1 MSQITFAEAEYSIK
15 KKTRR
20 EIFLGKMETLIPWKK
35 LEKILAKHYPKGQLG
50 RPPYPLSTM
59 LRVHA
64 MQLFCNLS
72 DPAPVTT
79 GSMEQ
84 HLQQYRRR
92 LSEDGCA
99 PGHQVQNDGIAV

>member
-15 KKTRR
+15 KKTTRR

-35 LEKILAKHYPKGQLG
+35 LEKVLAKRYPKGQLG

-64 MQLFCNLS
+64 MQLFYNLS
-72 DPAPVTT
+72 DPAMEDALYEIE
-79 GSMEQ
+79 SMRFFAVP
-84 HLQQYRRR
+84 YTSG
-92 LSEDGCA
+92 LSQRTSDS
-99 PGHQVQNDGIAV
+99 QT